1 MSQIENMK
9 EMIRCELQTISSL
22 EDRVALKEL
31 MERVFLPL
39 YETNLEM
46 YRELEQRIQEEL
58 AYDVNRYLIR
68 TGIVDR
74 RYVDLTH
81 HLMAPMDNKDLE
93 ESSYRM
99 DELLEAVQAEGEY
112 PLMTVMLRCDFIELR
127 ELWKKDPEFTGT
139 IETENPKRTWEI
151 KVKLKKNTRYLEKT
165 AELYRLFIKNGIPW
179 QTINAPYLYK
189 MADVVLVKAEEGLTG
204 KEKIAKIEI
213 QFGQCSSFIHYHMVP
228 LWNVRQLLLDS
239 VGFPVPCED
248 HQNYEHIIS
257 IQEYGTG
264 HAYLA
269 DDNQELGRVVQRENK
284 LFIVSRAGEAK
295 KWSIYTIRNGTE
307 SRIDYE
313 AYPVMKNHRTESFS
327 EGFRRRWNLDIKTRA
342 ELARFIRG
350 FGMEDF
356 VYYQDC
362 EVLDRY
368 EEETETYSMNPFVED
383 EIRDTSAQKKLIL
396 YFKPG
401 AREAWLQRDVA
412 SFLVSEVQRLYP
424 EYECGGKML

>member
-81 HLMAPMDNKDLE
+81 HLMAPMDSKDLE

-99 DELLEAVQAEGEY
+99 DELLEALQAEGEY

-165 AELYRLFIKNGIPW
+165 AELYRL
-179 QTINAPYLYK
+179 L
-189 MADVVLVKAEEGLTG
+189 
-204 KEKIAKIEI
+204 
-213 QFGQCSSFIHYHMVP
+213 
-228 LWNVRQLLLDS
+228 
-239 VGFPVPCED
+239 
-248 HQNYEHIIS
+248 
-257 IQEYGTG
+257 
-264 HAYLA
+264 
-269 DDNQELGRVVQRENK
+269 
-284 LFIVSRAGEAK
+284 
-295 KWSIYTIRNGTE
+295 
-307 SRIDYE
+307 
-313 AYPVMKNHRTESFS
+313 
-327 EGFRRRWNLDIKTRA
+327 
-342 ELARFIRG
+342 
-350 FGMEDF
+350 
-356 VYYQDC
+356 
-362 EVLDRY
+362 
-368 EEETETYSMNPFVED
+368 
-383 EIRDTSAQKKLIL
+383 
-396 YFKPG
+396 
-401 AREAWLQRDVA
+401 
-412 SFLVSEVQRLYP
+412 
-424 EYECGGKML
+424 